1 MYVQFNIK
9 GKNFIKAR
17 IHCEMYLSDCF
28 MKHNLMHISLHL
40 IWFHEIRMTYVKRK
54 PPRTFISKK
63 CHIPMFATSPCCGNW
78 LTCFPWKGYFHRR
91 LFFFYRIQVILS
103 NKKFPNWCTLQNIQI
118 FHRTSQSTRQLI
130 DSYLLTRKK
139 KRVIFS

>member
-1 MYVQFNIK
+1 MYVQLNIK
-9 GKNFIKAR
+9 GKKINFIKAR
-17 IHCEMYLSDCF
+17 IHCEIYLSDCF

-40 IWFHEIRMTYVKRK
+40 IWFHEIRITYVKRK

-91 LFFFYRIQVILS
+91 LFFLHIILTEIKTGAFTIEFRWFWAIKNFRTGALCRIFKYSTDISKYQATYR
-103 NKKFPNWCTLQNIQI
+103 
-118 FHRTSQSTRQLI
+118 
-130 DSYLLTRKK
+130 
-139 KRVIFS
+139 

>member
-1 MYVQFNIK
+1 MWWDIISSYKHCVNNSSSSTLFLVDKKKSEFMYVQFNIK

-17 IHCEMYLSDCF
+17 IHCEIYLSDCF

-54 PPRTFISKK
+54 PPRTFIGKK

-91 LFFFYRIQVILS
+91 LFFFLS
-103 NKKFPNWCTLQNIQI
+103 NSGDFEQ
-118 FHRTSQSTRQLI
+118 
-130 DSYLLTRKK
+130 
-139 KRVIFS
+139 